1 MRVGSARVE
10 TAPEFPLAERGAE
23 ARDSELQPDVKLRRL
38 IPKPASMSGRK
49 HQRDTEARRRTEPTL
64 GNLDQLDERRP
75 PAADELPIVVA
86 EARRP
91 RAPAPAPKPRPKQ
104 KPRRGG
110 RGWLVVASLLVL
122 VVAAGGLWSQQDVLR
137 SWLPRTDFNDVLGRA
152 QQALKAGHLDGQDGT
167 SARELFQ
174 QAVALEPDN
183 DRASDGL
190 HEVGRA
196 ELSQADAALQSGQFS
211 QAAQKA
217 ALARE
222 LLGGGSD
229 VDRLDREISRAQA
242 AQVQIVDLV
251 DQAQQA
257 VAAGK
262 LTGKDGAGA
271 LYQRVLRA
279 DPGNAVAAHGL
290 DQVGAGLSM
299 QARRA
304 FDAGDQ
310 AAADQSIDALA
321 ALQPGNGALPAL
333 RAQQA
338 QQQKQNSQALDT
350 AVRQGTEAIRAG
362 RITGAGDDTALAH
375 FKAALALDPDNPR
388 ARAGLGD
395 VAQALTVQANA
406 AIDAGNAGRAKYLLD
421 QAATLA
427 PKSADLAAARARLAS
442 KLRPPMQQAL
452 PDSDVASPA
461 ASAGS
466 PMQQAP
472 MQQAPMQQAPMQQA
486 AVSKLVQRAQSAA
499 SHGQIMLPPGTSA
512 YDLYRN
518 ALAIDGNSQAA
529 LNGLQGLPALVRKRF
544 EQALAASQL
553 AQADEALGNLHE
565 LAPGDASNNVLGRRL
580 ASAWLDQAEQQL
592 DRGDSFNARHSLKQA
607 QRLAP
612 GSPRAQDLAARLR
625 SGG

>member
-1 MRVGSARVE
+1 
-10 TAPEFPLAERGAE
+10 
-23 ARDSELQPDVKLRRL
+23 
-38 IPKPASMSGRK
+38 MSGRK
-49 HQRDTEARRRTEPTL
+49 HQRDADARRRTEPTL

-75 PAADELPIVVA
+75 PAADDLPVVVA
-86 EARRP
+86 ETRRARTQE
-91 RAPAPAPKPRPKQ
+91 PAPRPKPKQ

-110 RGWLVVASLLVL
+110 RSWLVVLFLLVL
-122 VVAAGGLWSQQDVLR
+122 VVAAGVLWTQQDALR

-152 QQALKAGHLDGQDGT
+152 QQALKAGHLDGHDGT

-190 HEVGRA
+190 NEVGRA
-196 ELSQADAALQSGQFS
+196 ELSQADAALQSGQLS
-211 QAAQKA
+211 VAAQKA
-217 ALARE
+217 AVARE

-229 VDRLDREISRAQA
+229 VDRLDRAISRAQA
-242 AQVQIVDLV
+242 AQVTIVDLV

-262 LTGKDGAGA
+262 LTGEDGAGG

-290 DQVGAGLSM
+290 DQVGAGLAM

-310 AAADQSIDALA
+310 AGADQAINALA
-321 ALQPGNGALPAL
+321 ALQPVNGALPAL

-338 QQQKQNSQALDT
+338 QQQKQASQALDT
-350 AVRQGTEAIRAG
+350 VLQQGTQAMRAG
-362 RITGAGDDTALAH
+362 RIAGPGDDTALAH
-375 FKAALALDPDNPR
+375 FKAALALDPDNAK

-406 AIDAGNAGRAKYLLD
+406 AIDAGSTAQAKGLLD
-421 QAATLA
+421 QAAVLA
-427 PKSADLAAARARLAS
+427 PKSADLAAARARLSS
-442 KLRPPMQQAL
+442 KAGQPVRAGL
-452 PDSDVASPA
+452 PDSDVAPPA
-461 ASAGS
+461 A
-466 PMQQAP
+466 P
-472 MQQAPMQQAPMQQA
+472 
-486 AVSKLVQRAQSAA
+486 AVSPTQQTAVTKLVQRAQAA
-499 SHGQIMLPPGTSA
+499 ANHGQIMMPPGASA

-518 ALAIDGNSQAA
+518 ALSIDGNNEAA
-529 LNGLQGLPALVRKRF
+529 LRGLQGLPAQVRKRF
-544 EQALAASQL
+544 NQALAAKQL
-553 AQADEALGNLHE
+553 AQATEALGNLTE
-565 LAPGDASNNVLGRRL
+565 LAPGDASNNVLGNRL

-592 DRGDSFNARHSLKQA
+592 DRGDRFSAEHALKQA

-612 GSPRAQDLAARLR
+612 GNPRTEDLAARLR